1 MIVTVRG
8 PGDAGFSVHVRQ
20 PFARIGCGR
29 FAEVRLPLASL
40 SACHLYLHA
49 TDAGIYCLGLSDSA
63 PSGWLTPQAAAAIGP
78 YRIKAAFDDEGPPP
92 AAEAVDPRK
101 KGLASGPAPRLKI
114 RQRGSKSRP
123 FEFCLDRPLTV
134 IGRSFPSTLRIAH
147 ASVSPVHSAFYWNGE
162 SMWVIDLFGDRPTLL
177 GRAPLDASLWRPGQT
192 LALGDFQ
199 IRYVGPPRSRAAQLF
214 GRRLRKRRPAN
225 RDLAPAANQQA
236 VAQQQIVQ
244 QQITQQ
250 QIAQLAAAE
259 QATAAPLAA
268 LETSQSVDLQS
279 LIPPLRDLLGLG
291 RGAVQADDS
300 VRLMEEE
307 LSSVSLT
314 LVKVRQRFAVDRGPT
329 SAEIGRLTEAIHGL
343 EQRLAQLVET
353 CTPAAAP
360 SDAGH
365 EPPRLADRPESPPV
379 PATTVGDAPP
389 RSVAPRREPAVRP
402 QPGGGPTLLFDDD
415 SFRRLVKF
423 SNRELLGPH
432 RKFWRTAATAA
443 AIFVLFVA
451 VAGAAKFWLHERPL
465 DGHAGAQP
473 QPAESSSRL
482 PTFDLE

>member
-78 YRIKAAFDDEGPPP
+78 YRIKAAFDDEGPP

-147 ASVSPVHSAFYWNGE
+147 ASVSPVHSALYWNGE

-225 RDLAPAANQQA
+225 RDLAPAANQQPT
-236 VAQQQIVQ
+236 VLQQIA
-244 QQITQQ
+244 QQ
-250 QIAQLAAAE
+250 QIAQQAA
-259 QATAAPLAA
+259 AAPLAA

-291 RGAVQADDS
+291 RGAAQADDS

-329 SAEIGRLTEAIHGL
+329 TAEIGRLTEAIHGL

-360 SDAGH
+360 SGADH
-365 EPPRLADRPESPPV
+365 EPPRLADRPASPPV
-379 PATTVGDAPP
+379 PATPVSEAPP

-402 QPGGGPTLLFDDD
+402 LPDGGPALLFDDD

-432 RKFWRTAATAA
+432 RKLWRTAATAA

-465 DGHAGAQP
+465 DDHAGAQP

-482 PTFDLE
+482 PTFDFE